1 MQENKSMGELLDEF
15 MNSDAYKR
23 QAKLLEEK
31 QKSIKTGDN
40 IVHLEYLGELN
51 DSDLVE
57 INNKLKTVSIE
68 LSSFDKSGV
77 MYNSLE
83 EYSLVTFFVL
93 NQPIVIELLKGVGTN
108 ALWDVIKFSILSVRD
123 KIKGERYYK
132 NQAGTFEQKEIK
144 FGLQVNLD
152 NKTGFNIELDGNVSD
167 ETIEKCLDKV
177 LGFLKEQ
184 KPRNK
189 YQIPDY
195 VYYSEKEDKWVK
207 LDVMEEIEKKMK
219 KKK

>member
-1 MQENKSMGELLDEF
+1 MF
-15 MNSDAYKR
+15 
-23 QAKLLEEK
+23 
-31 QKSIKTGDN
+31 
-40 IVHLEYLGELN
+40 LN
-51 DSDLVE
+51 FCHV
-57 INNKLKTVSIE
+57 
-68 LSSFDKSGV
+68 
-77 MYNSLE
+77 
-83 EYSLVTFFVL
+83 
-93 NQPIVIELLKGVGTN
+93 
-108 ALWDVIKFSILSVRD
+108 VR
-123 KIKGERYYK
+123 ERYYK
-132 NQAGTFEQKEIK
+132 NQAGAFEQKEIK